1 MTLGI
6 FGLPLG
12 FEVTVSDGFTG
23 LLFDIAGSFLKS
35 AFDFAGPSSS
45 SKFKLNLTN
54 GCGMSGFQHK
64 WH

>member
-35 AFDFAGPSSS
+35 AFDFAGPVFLQIQTQFNQRLPDERVS
-45 SKFKLNLTN
+45 T
-54 GCGMSGFQHK
+54 
-64 WH
+64 